1 MIKIAAMVG
10 TPDLNQETLAVF
22 SGELQV
28 AFHHLSQLGYD
39 GVELMTKN
47 PDKLNGDLI
56 KCWLENEGLQ
66 MVGFC
71 TGHVYG
77 EDNLGLVE
85 LDPKVCSQAYHRLI
99 AFIELAGDVFGP
111 GTLVNIGR
119 TRGRGIPNQSSLTLQ
134 KMAEAFHLLAE
145 YAATYQVTLVLE
157 PINIHQATYI
167 HTTQDGIEMVDRVNH
182 PNFRLM
188 VDTYHMNI
196 EDVNIFTSLIQ
207 AGDRLKF
214 VHFSDNN
221 RKYPG
226 NGHLDFRC
234 IIQTLGE
241 IRYDG
246 FVSLEIFPL
255 PTPEQAA
262 NLSIVYLRQFIPKI

>member
-10 TPDLNQETLAVF
+10 APDLSQETLAVF
-22 SGELQV
+22 SGDMHN
-28 AFHHLSQLGYD
+28 AFHQISQMGYD
-39 GVELMTKN
+39 GIELMIRN
-47 PDKLNGDLI
+47 PQSLDGYQI
-56 KCWLENEGLQ
+56 KRWLADEGLQ
-66 MVGFC
+66 LVGLC

-77 EDNLGLVE
+77 EDRLGLVE
-85 LDPKVCSQAYHRLI
+85 PDVQVCRQALQRLKK
-99 AFIELAGDVFGP
+99 FIEFAGEVVGP

-119 TRGRGIPNQSSLTLQ
+119 ARGMGIPNQPSLTLQ

-157 PINIHQATYI
+157 PININQATYI

-226 NGHLDFRC
+226 NGHLDFKC
-234 IIQTLGE
+234 IIQTLGD

-255 PTPEQAA
+255 PSPEQAA
-262 NLSIVYLRQFIPKI
+262 SLSIVYLRQFIPKI